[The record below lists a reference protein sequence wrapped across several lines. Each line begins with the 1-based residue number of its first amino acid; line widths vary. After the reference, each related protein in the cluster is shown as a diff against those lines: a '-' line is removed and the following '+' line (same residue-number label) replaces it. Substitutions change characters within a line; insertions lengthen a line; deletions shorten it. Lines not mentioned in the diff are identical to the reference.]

1 MLSMALHTKP
11 HATAL
16 QHPGK
21 ITSRQTA
28 SSSCLPKSWSSP
40 LSTRLP
46 TSPGDPLLRP
56 PGRTMTQLRPLFR
69 KYFSACMGTR
79 VHSQMMQ
86 LVARHAHLQGVHI
99 SSLMHSTAPLPSPL
113 PLCSAYPEGFQG
125 THISGLML
133 SMRSGCPPLTSNLLL
148 STSPK
153 LAGHPHIKPDA
164 EDPVHSPQVCC
175 LAHPQRLAGTGSWDS
190 ISAQLLRRL

>member
-1 MLSMALHTKP
+1 MQQPCNTQVRSHQGR
-11 HATAL
+11 
-16 QHPGK
+16 QHPAPACRRAG
-21 ITSRQTA
+21 
-28 SSSCLPKSWSSP
+28 P
-40 LSTRLP
+40 
-46 TSPGDPLLRP
+46 RP
-56 PGRTMTQLRPLFR
+56 SAQDCQLR
-69 KYFSACMGTR
+69 
-79 VHSQMMQ
+79 QE
-86 LVARHAHLQGVHI
+86 ARPQSLQGVHI